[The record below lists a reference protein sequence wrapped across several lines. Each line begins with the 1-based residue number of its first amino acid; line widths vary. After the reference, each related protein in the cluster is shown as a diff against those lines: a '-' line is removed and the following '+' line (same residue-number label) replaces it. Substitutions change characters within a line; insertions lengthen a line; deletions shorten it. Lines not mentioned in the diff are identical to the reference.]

1 MSHFTDEGQRGKCTC
16 SPTEL
21 RPTGTS
27 VCRFPSFPVTWL
39 PPSKLNILFGWVRI
53 PTKEREVFSLSS
65 LVFPSLHP
73 SPLFLDSTYP
83 PVLLSILYS
92 KARSGCFA
100 SLSMH
105 KEEHPPRDFIYGWNA
120 QSFPTL
126 AAMACLDL
134 ENVGPSQRLNPT
146 LPRAWFLTLHFL
158 HVIYV
163 STLFWCWAGETL
175 NDEDC
180 CALTPE

>member
-39 PPSKLNILFGWVRI
+39 PPMQVKHPLWLGG
-53 PTKEREVFSLSS
+53 PTREVHSLSS

-105 KEEHPPRDFIYGWNA
+105 KEEQPPRDLIYGWNA

-134 ENVGPSQRLNPT
+134 ENAGPSQRLNPA
-146 LPRAWFLTLHFL
+146 LA
-158 HVIYV
+158 
-163 STLFWCWAGETL
+163 
-175 NDEDC
+175 
-180 CALTPE
+180 CA